1 MLTLF
6 VISAIVS
13 GAIMIFCGI
22 MNLFDLEYYVPI
34 IDTHDTG
41 WYALVAFIFSVVAV
55 IATAIINISLNHL

>member
-1 MLTLF
+1 
-6 VISAIVS
+6 
-13 GAIMIFCGI
+13 